1 MVKVDGMYK
10 NDYVKVLSIIC
21 RYYGTNENQFYELL
35 KNKEKKFLLLLIL
48 KNNNI
53 LDNYE
58 LINMLGIGSFK
69 KMKSNIKTAEEKFL
83 INSYFRKEYVELE
96 ENIKKDDEIKRKD
109 GYSCIKEETFN
120 KLLLLLFEYNKL
132 EKMIKVVTE

>member
-21 RYYGTNENQFYELL
+21 RYYGTNENQFYD
-35 KNKEKKFLLLLIL
+35 
-48 KNNNI
+48 NI

-96 ENIKKDDEIKRKD
+96 ENIKKQID
-109 GYSCIKEETFN
+109 
-120 KLLLLLFEYNKL
+120 
-132 EKMIKVVTE
+132 

>member
-53 LDNYE
+53 LDNYD

-69 KMKSNIKTAEEKFL
+69 KMKSNIKNAEEKFL

-96 ENIKKDDEIKRKD
+96 ENIKKQID
-109 GYSCIKEETFN
+109 
-120 KLLLLLFEYNKL
+120 
-132 EKMIKVVTE
+132 

>member
-1 MVKVDGMYK
+1 MVCIKMIMLKCSVLYVDIA
-10 NDYVKVLSIIC
+10 NIP
-21 RYYGTNENQFYELL
+21 
-35 KNKEKKFLLLLIL
+35 IL
-48 KNNNI
+48 FSASKGKPIHSMINNNI

-96 ENIKKDDEIKRKD
+96 ENIKKQID
-109 GYSCIKEETFN
+109 
-120 KLLLLLFEYNKL
+120 
-132 EKMIKVVTE
+132 